1 MKNRHPLLFFACA
14 LFLVLFASRGWGSTR
29 VLTAPG
35 HPVFLVMEED
45 AGIVTRAFFRTP
57 GNLQPVSE
65 VIGLSFAAEA
75 STASMADRDSRPDLL
90 WKLSF
95 LDPRNRSEGTVLW
108 ISALTRQPRAILGT
122 SPIGETLWDAIRPRL
137 SVPRGTL
144 LYVSPILPAF
154 FTIPQFQGKDVLS
167 YVYCVTLGETGP
179 VIGVLPDV
187 YRQLLRVVQTV
198 RVSES
203 DPGKKRAYEALEK
216 DFGSVAEGGKPST
229 EAILNFDFKKIAEIS
244 WRP

>member
-1 MKNRHPLLFFACA
+1 LKNRHHLLALFCA
-14 LFLVLFASRGWGSTR
+14 LCLAIFPSRGWGSTR
-29 VLTAPG
+29 VLTSPE
-35 HPVFLVMEED
+35 HPFYLVLEED
-45 AGIVTRAFFRTP
+45 SGIVTQAFFRAP

-65 VIGLSFAAEA
+65 VIGLSFAGDA
-75 STASMADRDSRPDLL
+75 STVSMTDRDSRPDLL
-90 WKLSF
+90 WKLTF

-108 ISALTRQPRAILGT
+108 VSALTRQPRAILGT

-154 FTIPQFQGKDVLS
+154 FTVPQFQGKDVLS

-198 RVSES
+198 RENETDS
-203 DPGKKRAYEALEK
+203 GKKRAYEALEK
-216 DFGSVAEGGKPST
+216 DFRSVAEGGKPST